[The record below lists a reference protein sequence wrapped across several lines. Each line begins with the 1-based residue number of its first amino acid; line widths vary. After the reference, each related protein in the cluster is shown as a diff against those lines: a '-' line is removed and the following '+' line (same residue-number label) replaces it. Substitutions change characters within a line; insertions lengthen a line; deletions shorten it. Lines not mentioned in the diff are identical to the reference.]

1 MGAGRWA
8 RTASTRGAVGRA
20 RKGRRVTDTMT
31 QDGVDLQ
38 QQVRDAHKSV
48 AALEKALKDLS
59 KPGHLEDLKKVH
71 SLLGKLE
78 KVTPQSLESLARNL
92 SDYRRREEK
101 ERPLRFGRA
110 LKEAAEKEGVS
121 FAPVTS
127 DPPCYRLGQFTV
139 EPDFRKGTTSL
150 CYARLEV
157 GESTLAVDRVLLD
170 YQKYLKA
177 LDQTEVSSEEFMQ
190 RLFTAYR
197 KTLAAQRCRP
207 GDRVELVDLLP
218 ELALLAQGPKF
229 LKNPTKD
236 HFKPY
241 GRVRLAWDLARLR
254 RDGVLECQGRRV
266 TLGTAT
272 IGTTKKK
279 DRVLYL
285 EGPGGKGQYYLSLA
299 FVEGR

>member
-1 MGAGRWA
+1 M
-8 RTASTRGAVGRA
+8 
-20 RKGRRVTDTMT
+20 TDTMT
-31 QDGVDLQ
+31 EEATGLQ
-38 QQVRDAHKSV
+38 QQIKETHKEV
-48 AALEKALKDLS
+48 AALEKALKDLA
-59 KPGHLEDLKKVH
+59 KPGHLDDLKKVQ

-78 KVTPQSLESLARNL
+78 KAAPQLGASLEQLGSRLTE
-92 SDYRRREEK
+92 YRRKEER

-110 LKEAAEKEGVS
+110 LRELAEKEGVR
-121 FAPVTS
+121 FTPETS

-139 EPDFRKGTTSL
+139 EPDFRKGTVSL

-157 GESTLAVDRVLLD
+157 GLTELDPMRVMAD
-170 YQKYLKA
+170 YQRYLKA
-177 LDQTEVSSEEFMQ
+177 LDQDGVSSEEFIQ
-190 RLFTAYR
+190 RLYTAYR
-197 KTLAAQRCRP
+197 KTLAAQHRRP
-207 GDRVELVDLLP
+207 GDRVELVELLP
-218 ELALLAQGPKF
+218 ELALLAQSPKF
-229 LKNPTKD
+229 KKDPTREN
-236 HFKPY
+236 FRPY

-279 DRVLYL
+279 DQVLYL